1 MKDFVRPLVSAPAKV
16 IVEVIDLARPLVM
29 ELVLERVPVRD
40 LKRRL
45 ISEPD
50 RDREPENVRA
60 KPLTSREARPAEP
73 VRAFPIP
80 LVSDVT
86 SERDTEKDLRYEYF
100 STAVRD
106 WPRDPETVV
115 EQERGLELQMIF
127 PESTFAT
134 MLPITNVS
142 KAARFLTM
150 VWLAKRLVT

>member
-1 MKDFVRPLVSAPAKV
+1 MVAVKDSLRPLVSAPAKV
-16 IVEVIDLARPLVM
+16 IVEIIDLARPLVI
-29 ELVLERVPVRD
+29 ELVLERVPVTD

-45 ISEPD
+45 VSEPD

-60 KPLTSREARPAEP
+60 KPLTSRELRPTEL

-80 LVSDVT
+80 LVSDVI
-86 SERDTEKDLRYEYF
+86 SEREVEKDLRYEYF

-115 EQERGLELQMIF
+115 EQVRGLELQMIF

-142 KAARFLTM
+142 RAARFLTT
-150 VWLAKRLVT
+150 V

>member
-1 MKDFVRPLVSAPAKV
+1 MRPLVSVLAKV
-16 IVEVIDLARPLVM
+16 SVEVIDLARPLVI
-29 ELVLERVPVRD
+29 ELVLERVPVTD

-45 ISEPD
+45 VSEPD

-60 KPLTSREARPAEP
+60 KPLTSRELRPTEL

-80 LVSDVT
+80 LVSDVI
-86 SERDTEKDLRYEYF
+86 SEREVEKDLRYEYF

-142 KAARFLTM
+142 RAARFLTT
-150 VWLAKRLVT
+150 V